1 MSTEEQQKARTPK
14 RIRKVVSITVHPKAL
29 EALDQR
35 AADLEIS
42 RSRMIERL
50 ALAHCRDDW
59 SGPEAI
65 DVRVSYH
72 PGEGLRLHKA
82 RKRPAV

>member
-1 MSTEEQQKARTPK
+1 MSNSNRRNPPK
-14 RIRKVVSITVHPKAL
+14 RVRRVVSITVHPKAL
-29 EALDQR
+29 DALDQR

-59 SGPEAI
+59 TGPEAI

>member
-1 MSTEEQQKARTPK
+1 MSDTKRRNPPK
-14 RIRKVVSITVHPKAL
+14 RVRQVLSVTIHPKAL
-29 EALDQR
+29 AALDQR

-59 SGPEAI
+59 SGPEAV
-65 DVRVSYH
+65 DVRISYH
-72 PGEGLRLHKA
+72 PGEGLKVHKP
-82 RKRPAV
+82 RKRPAL

>member
-1 MSTEEQQKARTPK
+1 MSNSNRRNPPK
-14 RIRKVVSITVHPKAL
+14 RVRRVLSVTLHPKAL
-29 EALDQR
+29 AALDQR

-59 SGPEAI
+59 TGPEAV
-65 DVRVSYH
+65 DVRISYTL
-72 PGEGLRLHKA
+72 GEGLKVHRP
-82 RKRPAV
+82 RKRPAI